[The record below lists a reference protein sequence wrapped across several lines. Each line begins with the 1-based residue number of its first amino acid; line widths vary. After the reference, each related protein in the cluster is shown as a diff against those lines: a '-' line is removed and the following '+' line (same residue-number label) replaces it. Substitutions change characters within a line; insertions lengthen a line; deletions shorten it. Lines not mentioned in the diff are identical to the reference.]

1 MQVTERRKNILKLIG
16 EKGPLSYE
24 EILESLS
31 KNGNQIDILNDLDT
45 LVFFRFLQH
54 KGIHRSLTPEAV
66 LELRPKTETQ
76 IRNASLRIDERLSE
90 LQYEIPP
97 WYRKRALLS
106 VLTMAM
112 NEDHITEELHRQYCH
127 VKWSPLLVE
136 ALLGI
141 LTENGYVSRKK
152 RGGTSY
158 TRTVKGESLLKELLI
173 KQFFELRKLKN
184 EFTNEFRTLEILKL
198 VITYKGISSG
208 DIVRYFK
215 SEFGIRGNKRRAIT
229 NTLKK
234 MAFSG
239 LLRVA
244 GGTELKGGH
253 VYYPGETIES
263 LFSGGGGEIMY
274 HGIRNFKKTVKQF
287 FEEYKPTKGTQLTI
301 ENALNDIDQCKEG
314 LLQKSPDH
322 WVNHI
327 VALSKFIHQ
336 GKENT
341 WGNQILQCIVA
352 CILSRLLPSEIA
364 VEILKDFPVPLP
376 ASEKEYIYYHG
387 VVREYY
393 FNLTEAYLDCGD
405 HERAFQCFD
414 YLSVLT
420 WESSDFWVLKGRLE
434 MQKWDL
440 RNPDEFQKMITPFK
454 EALQKSDEKKEKS
467 PEEFDDKE
475 RIAPLFYMGLL
486 QYQRGDLEEAEKA
499 WRACLD
505 LVSSIYWKTT
515 LYHNLGNVYRLSGEF
530 EKAQKFYRASAN
542 STNPPPD
549 MDEPGDLAAFY
560 GVRAKSLLG
569 LINVLIDSGVWDEA
583 EKMLETLIEE
593 STEQAIF
600 AVAAIAQTNLGDLL
614 TRKKDYEKALLCHQE
629 ALTLVDE
636 ERNPRECGIILINQG
651 NTLRLLKRV
660 DEALNAFDK
669 ARTLL
674 GSENSLLIQD
684 LNICEADLYCD
695 IDLEKSWELSHAVLQ
710 ETWIGNSCPGAGAY
724 RVRGK
729 IYVCKKDFQEGR
741 RALEKSLSIFKALNM
756 QYELLEVYEL
766 LELCSVNLKD
776 GKEAFYRSKREALQK
791 LFNLS

>member
-1 MQVTERRKNILKLIG
+1 MQVTERRKNILKLID
-16 EKGPLSYE
+16 EKGPLSYK
-24 EILESLS
+24 EILEYLS
-31 KNGNQIDILNDLDT
+31 MNGNSVDILNDLDT

-54 KGIHRSLTPEAV
+54 KGIHRSLAPETV
-66 LELRPKTETQ
+66 LELRPKTENQ
-76 IRNASLRIDERLSE
+76 FRNTPLRIDERLSE

-106 VLTMAM
+106 VLTRAM
-112 NEDHITEELHRQYCH
+112 NENCITEELQRLYCH
-127 VKWSPLLVE
+127 IKWSPLLVV

-141 LTENGYVSRKK
+141 LTESGYIFLKK
-152 RGGTSY
+152 KDGTY
-158 TRTVKGESLLKELLI
+158 TRTPKGESLLNESLI
-173 KQFFELRKLKN
+173 KQFSELRKLKN

-198 VITYKGISSG
+198 VISYKGISSG

-234 MAFSG
+234 MAFSQ
-239 LLRVA
+239 LLRVV
-244 GGTELKGGH
+244 GGTELRGGH

-263 LFSGGGGEIMY
+263 LISGGGGEIMY
-274 HGIRNFKKTVKQF
+274 HGIRNFKKTVNQF

-301 ENALNDIDQCKEG
+301 ENVLNDLDQCKEG

-341 WGNQILQCIVA
+341 WENQILQCIVA

-364 VEILKDFPVPLP
+364 VEILKDFPVPSP

-405 HERAFQCFD
+405 DERAFQCFN

-434 MQKWDL
+434 MLKWDL
-440 RNPDEFQKMITPFK
+440 RNPDEFQHMITPFK
-454 EALQKSDEKKEKS
+454 EALQKSDEKMEKS
-467 PEEFDDKE
+467 TEEFDVKE

-499 WRACLD
+499 WKACLD

-583 EKMLETLIEE
+583 EKMLVTLIEE

-629 ALTLVDE
+629 ALTLIDE
-636 ERNPRECGIILINQG
+636 ESNPRECGIIFINQG

-660 DEALNAFDK
+660 DEALNAFGR
-669 ARTLL
+669 ARTFL

-710 ETWIGNSCPGAGAY
+710 ETWIGNSRPGAGAY

-729 IYVCKKDFQEGR
+729 IYIRKKDFHEGR
-741 RALEKSLSIFKALNM
+741 RALEKSVSILKALNM

-776 GKEAFYRSKREALQK
+776 GKEAFYKSKREALQK

>member
-1 MQVTERRKNILKLIG
+1 MQVTARRKNILKLID
-16 EKGPLSYE
+16 EKGPLSYK
-24 EILESLS
+24 EILGYLS
-31 KNGNQIDILNDLDT
+31 KSGNPVDILNDLDT

-54 KGIHRSLTPEAV
+54 KGICRSLAPETV
-66 LELRPKTETQ
+66 LELRPKTRIQ
-76 IRNASLRIDERLSE
+76 IKNTPLRINERLSE

-106 VLTMAM
+106 VLTRAM
-112 NEDHITEELHRQYCH
+112 NEDCITEELHRQYPH
-127 VKWSPLLVE
+127 IKWSPLLVE

-141 LTENGYVSRKK
+141 LAESRYVSRKK
-152 RGGTSY
+152 KGGTTY
-158 TRTVKGESLLKELLI
+158 TRTPKSESLLNESLI
-173 KQFFELRKLKN
+173 KQFLELRKLKN

-198 VITYKGISSG
+198 VITCKGISSG

-229 NTLKK
+229 NTLKN

-253 VYYPGETIES
+253 VYYPGETMES

-287 FEEYKPTKGTQLTI
+287 FEEYKPTKGTQLII
-301 ENALNDIDQCKEG
+301 ENALNDLDQCKEG
-314 LLQKSPDH
+314 LLQKSPDC

-336 GKENT
+336 GKENI

-352 CILSRLLPSEIA
+352 CILSRLLPSETT
-364 VEILKDFPVPLP
+364 VEILRDFPVPLP

-405 HERAFQCFD
+405 HEKALQCFD
-414 YLSVLT
+414 YLSLLS

-434 MQKWDL
+434 MLKRDL
-440 RNPDEFQKMITPFK
+440 RSPDEFQHMITPFQ
-454 EALQKSDEKKEKS
+454 EALQKSDEKIKNS
-467 PEEFDDKE
+467 PEEFDEKE

-486 QYQRGDLEEAEKA
+486 QYQRGDLEEAKEA
-499 WRACLD
+499 WRKCLN

-515 LYHNLGNVYRLSGEF
+515 LYHNLGNVYWLSGEF
-530 EKAQKFYRASAN
+530 ENAQKYYRASV
-542 STNPPPD
+542 SSINPPPD

-560 GVRAKSLLG
+560 GLRAKSLLG
-569 LINVLIDSGVWDEA
+569 LTNVLIDSGSWEEA
-583 EKMLETLIEE
+583 ERMLKELIEE
-593 STEQAIF
+593 SIEQEVF

-629 ALTLVDE
+629 ALTMVDE
-636 ERNPRECGIILINQG
+636 ERNPREYGIILINQG
-651 NTLRLLKRV
+651 NTLRLLKRA
-660 DEALNAFDK
+660 DEALNTFKK
-669 ARTLL
+669 AHTLI
-674 GSENSLLIQD
+674 GRENSLLIQD
-684 LNICEADLYCD
+684 LNVCEADLYCD
-695 IDLEKSWELSHAVLQ
+695 INLEKSWELSHAVLQ
-710 ETWIGNSCPGAGAY
+710 ETWIGNTRAGAGAY

-729 IYVCKKDFQEGR
+729 IYVCRKDFHEAR
-741 RALEKSLSIFKALNM
+741 RALEKSLNIFKALNI
-756 QYELLEVYEL
+756 QYELMEVYEL
-766 LELCSVNLKD
+766 LELCSANLKD
-776 GKEAFYRSKREALQK
+776 GKEAFYRSRREALQK
-791 LFNLS
+791 LLSLS